1 MMQVN
6 TDINKRDIEAEA
18 EEGLPKAEEWDMES
32 YDKEMESQFKWFLK
46 MQMYQADA
54 NSLIA

>member
-6 TDINKRDIEAEA
+6 TDVNKREIEAEA
-18 EEGLPKAEEWDMES
+18 ENGLPKTEEWDIAS

>member
-6 TDINKRDIEAEA
+6 TDINKRDVDAEA